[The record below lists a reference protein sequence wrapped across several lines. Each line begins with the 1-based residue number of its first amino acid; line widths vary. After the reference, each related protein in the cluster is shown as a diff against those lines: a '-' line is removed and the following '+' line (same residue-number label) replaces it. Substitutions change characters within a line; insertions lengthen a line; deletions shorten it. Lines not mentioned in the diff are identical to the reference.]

1 MIANGPPSLTIH
13 RSRSRLGGLALALAL
28 GLGAACAAV
37 VEVPDRGA
45 SDTDRDT
52 AGDLPTLDMEL
63 GGPNTAPGVAEIA
76 LEPAS
81 PTTVDV
87 LRVKIAKEAVD
98 PDGGPEP
105 VSYLARWYKDSALT
119 MHSGLEIP
127 PQVTHRGET
136 WRVEVRAFDGVA
148 EGPVVAAE
156 VVVANS
162 PPSVDGVA
170 LEPKDADTKTL
181 LVCTAGEREDADADA
196 ISLTYA
202 WTLEG
207 QPIAGATSAALQ
219 PPLKAGKRYACTA
232 TPFDGQAHGETIASN
247 EVIPIDPEDIS
258 DLPLISFQP
267 KSLDM
272 GSVLPGVFSEREL
285 TVHNIGI
292 ATLELTGR
300 VFTGDPYFQLI
311 GTLPRTVEPSES
323 TTFVVRF
330 ATDFP
335 GLKKG
340 ALFFESNAGNGAQVS
355 VPMLGV
361 GSSPCLQIQPSFID
375 FGGAYVGSQHS
386 RDVKIISCG
395 TLPVTVDSA
404 ALAAPASSPFTL
416 DLSPGPGPMPW
427 TLQGGETITV
437 RVRYAPQFASPIG
450 ADGTP
455 VAATALLSF
464 ASGFNPLIN
473 IPVRGFASATGCPQ
487 AVIDVEEGHFVGP
500 GTTLFVNGS
509 KSFAPGGKPTIF
521 SWGVTGPAGAP
532 VLPLTPNSSSEAFTY
547 GPVTTLG
554 AYKVELKVFDEVDGK
569 VIPGCSTAQWIVEV
583 KKETPLVVEVTWDT
597 PGDPNQQDVGPGV
610 GADLDLHMHNGR
622 GTQPDYDGD
631 GLPDSWFDF
640 EQDLFWYDTSPDW
653 GLPGDADDPRLTIED
668 PDGKGPERIEF
679 PLPLKGERYTIGV
692 HCWSSYGFGPSV
704 ATVRIWLFGNLI
716 AKVGDVVLD
725 TGDLWEVGTVV
736 WPTGAFE
743 PAVGADGGPRVT
755 PEYPH
760 PFQ

>member
-1 MIANGPPSLTIH
+1 M
-13 RSRSRLGGLALALAL
+13 RGLALSLAFMV
-28 GLGAACAAV
+28 GAACSAV
-37 VEVPDRGA
+37 VEVPDRGGPDSDA
-45 SDTDRDT
+45 SD
-52 AGDLPTLDMEL
+52 DLPTLDLETS
-63 GGPNTAPGVAEIA
+63 GPNSAPGPPEIA
-76 LEPAS
+76 LDPAV
-81 PTTVDV
+81 PTTLDT
-87 LRVKIAKEAVD
+87 LRVTITSEAVD
-98 PDGGPEP
+98 PDGGPQAIT
-105 VSYLARWYKDSALT
+105 YLARWFKDAALT
-119 MHSGLEIP
+119 LHSGLEIP
-127 PQVTHRGET
+127 PQVTRRGET

-156 VVVANS
+156 VLVANS
-162 PPSVDGVA
+162 PPTISGVL

-181 LVCTAGEREDADADA
+181 LVCTPGDREDADSDA
-196 ISLTYA
+196 ISMSYT

-207 QPIAGATSAALQ
+207 QPIAGATAAALQ
-219 PPLKAGKRYACTA
+219 PPLKAGKRYACAA
-232 TPFDGQAHGETIASN
+232 TPFDGQEQGETVVSN
-247 EVIPIDPEDIS
+247 DVVPLDPEDIS

-272 GSVLPGVFSEREL
+272 GSVLPGVTSEREL

-300 VFTGDPYFQLI
+300 EFTGDPYFQLI
-311 GTLPRTVEPSES
+311 GSLPRTVEPGAS

-330 ATDFP
+330 ATELP

-386 RDVKIISCG
+386 QDVKLISCG
-395 TLPVTVDSA
+395 TLPVTIDSA
-404 ALAAPASSPFTL
+404 ALAAPANSPFKL

-427 TLQGGETITV
+427 TLQAGQTITV
-437 RVRYAPQFASPIG
+437 RVRYSPQFASSIG
-450 ADGTP
+450 ADGSP
-455 VAATALLSF
+455 VADTATLSF
-464 ASGFNPLIN
+464 QSGFNPLIN
-473 IPVRGFASATGCPQ
+473 IPVRAFASATGCPQ

-500 GTTLFVNGS
+500 GTTLFINGS

-521 SWGVTGPAGAP
+521 SWSVTGPPGAA
-532 VLPLTPNSSSEAFTY
+532 VLPLMPNSSSEAFTY

-569 VIPGCSTAQWIVEV
+569 VIPGCSTVQWIVEV

-597 PGDPNQQDVGPGV
+597 PGDPNQGDVGPGV
-610 GADLDLHMHNGR
+610 GADMDIHMHNGH

-631 GLPDSWFDF
+631 GMPDGWFDF
-640 EQDLFWYDTSPDW
+640 LNDVFWYDTSPDW
-653 GLPGDADDPRLTIED
+653 GVPGEADDPQLTIED
-668 PDGKGPERIEF
+668 PDGKGPERIEM
-679 PLPLKGERYTIGV
+679 PLPVKGERYTIGV

-704 ATVRIWLFGNLI
+704 VTVRVWVFGNLVT
-716 AKVGDVVLD
+716 KVSDVVLD
-725 TGDLWEVGTVV
+725 TGDLWEVGRVS

-743 PAVGADGGPRVT
+743 ASKSADGGPRLT
-755 PEYPH
+755 PAYPNV
-760 PFQ
+760 FQ